1 LITLAA
7 DQEGA
12 LEGSEELPAI
22 PPTQKSKFL
31 RFRVYYS
38 GKQAS
43 FDTKSFGHEIS
54 RLVGCLGLKSIARI
68 PSPNLAPNPSVDGS
82 DILAK

>member
-1 LITLAA
+1 MTA

-43 FDTKSFGHEIS
+43 FYTTSFGHES
-54 RLVGCLGLKSIARI
+54 VGWMYWVEVNSSH
-68 PSPNLAPNPSVDGS
+68 PFT
-82 DILAK
+82 